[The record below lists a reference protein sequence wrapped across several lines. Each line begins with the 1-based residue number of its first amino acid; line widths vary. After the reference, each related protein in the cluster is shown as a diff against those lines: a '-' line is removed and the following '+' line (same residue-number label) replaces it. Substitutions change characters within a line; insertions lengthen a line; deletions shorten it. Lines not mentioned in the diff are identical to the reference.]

1 MNTTSPAVNME
12 QHNAAADRLRANIV
26 AAQAV
31 RASRPSFQ
39 VYQEQL
45 ETLLNRMDPEN
56 HEIFIANHQRGF
68 CWTLIRQQELV
79 DTVLNGLP
87 IPVIIL
93 FQRANRELSLE
104 DGQQRLKTLRRF
116 RDNEFPLADGRHY
129 RDLSV
134 EDRTYFDLYPVPVL
148 TYRNAT
154 NQQMIDIFNR
164 FQNGSPLSVGERL
177 HSLAEMSPLVRLA
190 KRLLLTVGEGLH
202 DRATATW
209 GPRAGDDKKRRNLL
223 SACAMVAGA
232 AFGIAALSRK
242 WGDFER
248 RDEQGV
254 MSLARD
260 IDETLVTLKI
270 ERLLRIYER
279 ANAEFRMSGKAMKNK
294 LWDAGTFSG
303 YIIHSLNSL
312 PQERWDEL
320 EARWTD
326 FIVAGRRDPGV
337 LTVLTDTVAA
347 TRSWTADRWHSGC
360 MAVMPDLFVAQE
372 AAGEREENDDSDD
385 TDSTE

>member
-1 MNTTSPAVNME
+1 MNSSSAAATNNME
-12 QHNAAADRLRANIV
+12 SNAAALRAHIV
-26 AAQAV
+26 AAQAA
-31 RASRPSFQ
+31 RAPRPSFQ

-45 ETLLNRMDPEN
+45 TDLLNRMDPESL
-56 HEIFIANHQRGF
+56 EIFIASHQRGF

-79 DTVLNGLP
+79 DTVLSGLP

-93 FQRANRELSLE
+93 FQRPNRTLSLE
-104 DGQQRLKTLRRF
+104 DGQQRLKTLKRF
-116 RDNEFPLADGRHY
+116 RNNEFPLADGRHY

-134 EDRTYFDLYPVPVL
+134 EDRTHFDLYPVPVL

-154 NQQMIDIFNR
+154 NQQIIDIFNR

-177 HSLAEMSPLVRLA
+177 HSLAEMSPLVILA
-190 KRLLLTVGEGLH
+190 RRLLLTVGEGLH

-209 GPRAGDDKKRRNLL
+209 GQRAGEDKKRRNLL

-232 AFGIAALSRK
+232 AFGSATLSRK

-248 RDEQGV
+248 RDEHGV

-260 IDETLVTLKI
+260 IDEAQVTLKI

-279 ANAEFRMSGKAMKNK
+279 ANAEFRMNGKAAKNK

-320 EARWTD
+320 EARWAD
-326 FIVAGRRDPGV
+326 FIVAGRRDPSV
-337 LTVLTDTVAA
+337 LSVLTDTVAA
-347 TRSWTADRWHSGC
+347 ARSWTAERWQTGC
-360 MAVMPDLFVAQE
+360 RAVFPDLFPTEE
-372 AAGEREENDDSDD
+372 AAGEPEVIDDEDD
-385 TDSTE
+385 ESDSTE

>member
-1 MNTTSPAVNME
+1 MNSSSAAATNME
-12 QHNAAADRLRANIV
+12 PIAAALRANIV
-26 AAQAV
+26 AAQAA
-31 RASRPSFQ
+31 RAPRPSFQ

-45 ETLLNRMDPEN
+45 NDLLNRMDPESL
-56 HEIFIANHQRGF
+56 EIFIANHQRGF

-79 DTVLNGLP
+79 DTVLSGLP

-93 FQRANRELSLE
+93 FQRPNRTLSLE

-134 EDRTYFDLYPVPVL
+134 EDRTHFDLYPVPVL

-154 NQQMIDIFNR
+154 NQQIIDIFNR

-177 HSLAEMSPLVRLA
+177 HSLTEMSPLVILA
-190 KRLLLTVGEGLH
+190 RRLLLTMGEGLH

-209 GPRAGDDKKRRNLL
+209 GQRAGEDKKRRNLL

-232 AFGIAALSRK
+232 AFGSAALSRK

-260 IDETLVTLKI
+260 IDEALVTLKI

-279 ANAEFRMSGKAMKNK
+279 ANAEFRMNGKAAKNK

-320 EARWTD
+320 EARWAD
-326 FIVAGRRDPGV
+326 FIVAGRRDASV
-337 LTVLTDTVAA
+337 LNVLTDTVAA
-347 TRSWTADRWHSGC
+347 ARSWTAERWQTGC
-360 MAVMPDLFVAQE
+360 RAVFPDLFPTEE
-372 AAGEREENDDSDD
+372 AAGEPEVIDDEDEDS
-385 TDSTE
+385 DSTE

>member
-1 MNTTSPAVNME
+1 ME
-12 QHNAAADRLRANIV
+12 PIAAALRANIV
-26 AAQAV
+26 AAQAA
-31 RASRPSFQ
+31 RAPRPSFQ

-45 ETLLNRMDPEN
+45 NDLLNRMDPESL
-56 HEIFIANHQRGF
+56 EIFIANHQRGF

-79 DTVLNGLP
+79 DTVLSGLP

-93 FQRANRELSLE
+93 FQRPNRTLSLE

-134 EDRTYFDLYPVPVL
+134 EDRTHFDLYPVPVL

-154 NQQMIDIFNR
+154 NQQIIDIFNR

-177 HSLAEMSPLVRLA
+177 HSLTEMSPLVILA
-190 KRLLLTVGEGLH
+190 RRLLLTMGEGLH

-209 GPRAGDDKKRRNLL
+209 GQRAGEDKKRRNLL

-232 AFGIAALSRK
+232 AFGSAALSRK

-260 IDETLVTLKI
+260 IDEALVTLKI

-279 ANAEFRMSGKAMKNK
+279 ANAEFRMNGKAAKNK

-320 EARWTD
+320 EARWAD
-326 FIVAGRRDPGV
+326 FIVAGRRDASV
-337 LTVLTDTVAA
+337 LNVLTDTVAA
-347 TRSWTADRWHSGC
+347 ARSWTAERWQTGC
-360 MAVMPDLFVAQE
+360 RAVFPDLFPTEE
-372 AAGEREENDDSDD
+372 AAGEPEVIDDEDEDS
-385 TDSTE
+385 DSTE